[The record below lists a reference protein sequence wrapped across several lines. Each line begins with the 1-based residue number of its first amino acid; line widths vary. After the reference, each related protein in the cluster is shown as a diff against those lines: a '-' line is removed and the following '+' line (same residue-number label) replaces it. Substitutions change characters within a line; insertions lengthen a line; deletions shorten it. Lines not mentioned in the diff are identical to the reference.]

1 MAAGV
6 YNSSKLPSGPLYEIN
21 IYKMT
26 PTATGGKLIK
36 ELKMIVIKFFP
47 INLFIESNEAIGR
60 DMNTDIINAE
70 KDTYKDR
77 PIISRRYESRV
88 NNKSSES

>member
-1 MAAGV
+1 
-6 YNSSKLPSGPLYEIN
+6 
-21 IYKMT
+21 
-26 PTATGGKLIK
+26 
-36 ELKMIVIKFFP
+36 MIVIKFFP